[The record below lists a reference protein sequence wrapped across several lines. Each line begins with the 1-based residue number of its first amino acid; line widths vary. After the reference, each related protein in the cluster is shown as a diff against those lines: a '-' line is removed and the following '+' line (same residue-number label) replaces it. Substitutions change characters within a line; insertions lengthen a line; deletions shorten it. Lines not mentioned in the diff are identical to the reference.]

1 MKLREIRGKHKAL
14 MSEADEAIYTLRVP
28 FAGTE
33 AQARASIGAYN
44 RAEEAV
50 WHRVTPKKTRDIETK
65 QYMKKPVA
73 FHMED
78 GELQL
83 TMDIVITQSGSVKPL
98 EVLSLIAKDF
108 GLAVNPAEALIERQ
122 GIFGH
127 GKKLIDLA

>member
-1 MKLREIRGKHKAL
+1 
-14 MSEADEAIYTLRVP
+14 
-28 FAGTE
+28 
-33 AQARASIGAYN
+33 
-44 RAEEAV
+44 
-50 WHRVTPKKTRDIETK
+50 
-65 QYMKKPVA
+65 MKKPVA

>member
-1 MKLREIRGKHKAL
+1 M
-14 MSEADEAIYTLRVP
+14 RVP

-33 AQARASIGAYN
+33 AQARASIDAYN
-44 RAEEAV
+44 KAAEAV

-108 GLAVNPAEALIERQ
+108 ELAVNPAAARIERQ

>member
-1 MKLREIRGKHKAL
+1 M
-14 MSEADEAIYTLRVP
+14 
-28 FAGTE
+28 
-33 AQARASIGAYN
+33 
-44 RAEEAV
+44 
-50 WHRVTPKKTRDIETK
+50 TPKKTRDIETK